1 MSHSHSILACYL
13 SYKVKEISLK
23 IKNILTKFKEKRT
36 KQCGHIHTQ
45 CVMNCLLHG
54 TLFRL
59 KVQKFMGL
67 SVEAHVQKRTI

>member
-1 MSHSHSILACYL
+1 MLP
-13 SYKVKEISLK
+13 
-23 IKNILTKFKEKRT
+23 KFKEKRT

-54 TLFRL
+54 TLFRS

-67 SVEAHVQKRTI
+67 SVEAHVQKENKIM